1 MMSTIGIVI
10 DIVIIACMGIFT
22 FVGIKKGFL
31 HSLISLFSWA
41 FCLTIAFLTAKYVA
55 GWINKIFD
63 FSSLLG
69 GKISGALIDSNNF
82 FAQAINTYA
91 TKEDLINA
99 IPSNTNGLLKQLIK
113 IVFTNSAV
121 DMSSTNSI
129 GSITGESLG
138 QIIVIVI
145 TGILIFIL
153 LKIAVMLLS
162 KLFKKIAET
171 KILGTLNKILGG
183 VLGFVKTAFVIV
195 GLNLV
200 VVGLSLIPAV
210 DKTVTTLVNENT
222 YVEKF
227 VYTKTDELF
236 SDYILEGKALDS
248 WIEDLWKK

>member
-1 MMSTIGIVI
+1 MATIGIVI
-10 DIVIIACMGIFT
+10 DIVILACLGIFT
-22 FVGIKKGFL
+22 LVGIKKGFL
-31 HSLISLFSWA
+31 HSLISLFSWT
-41 FCLTIAFLTAKYVA
+41 FCLLVAFLTAKYVA
-55 GWINKIFD
+55 GWINGIFN
-63 FSSLLG
+63 FSGMLG
-69 GKISGALIDSNNF
+69 DKISGALVDSNNF

-145 TGILIFIL
+145 TGILIFII
-153 LKIAVMLLS
+153 LKIAVMLLN

-171 KILGTLNKILGG
+171 KVLGTLNKILGG
-183 VLGFVKTAFVIV
+183 ILGFVKVVFVVI

-227 VYTKTDELF
+227 VYSKTDELF
-236 SDYILEGKALDS
+236 SNYILEGKALDS